1 MIKFLSTLWDSYKE
15 YILLIFIVIVSFIL
29 LSQSNNPRVQ
39 KVRAVAFSSFA
50 VVTSVFYDLF
60 NTTQIKK
67 ENEELRRVNSE
78 LMIQIS
84 MLREQGIL
92 NHELKGM
99 AGFKDSAAL
108 PLVPASIVS
117 KSLSQT
123 QNTVTLSA
131 GSGSGLKP
139 GMPVLNHQGL
149 VGIIQSTSEDFA
161 IARTLRNVN
170 LKISVKNE
178 RSRINGIMKWD
189 GEGLVIIDVPKTQDF
204 EVGDRIV
211 TSEISSLVPVPVP
224 VGVVTEIIATETG
237 ILNNVK
243 IEPFADVQS
252 IEHVFVLQIV
262 QSVQKKNLELNFYK
276 NQ

>member
-15 YILLIFIVIVSFIL
+15 YIVLIFLVIISFIL
-29 LSQSNNPRVQ
+29 LSQSNNPKVQ

-50 VVTSVFYDLF
+50 VITSVFYDAF

-78 LMIQIS
+78 LMLQIS

-92 NHELKGM
+92 NQELRGM
-99 AGFKDSAAL
+99 IGFKDTMKL
-108 PLVPASIVS
+108 PLIPATVVS

-123 QNTVTLSA
+123 QNTITLNV
-131 GSGSGLKP
+131 GSGKGLKP
-139 GMPVLNHQGL
+139 GMSVINHQGF

-161 IARTLRNVN
+161 ITRTLRNVD
-170 LKISVKNE
+170 LKLTVKNE
-178 RSRINGIMKWD
+178 RTRINGIMKWN
-189 GEGLVIIDVPKTQDF
+189 GEELVIIDVPKTQDF
-204 EVGDRIV
+204 EIGDRVV

-224 VGVVTEIIATETG
+224 VGVVSEIIATETG
-237 ILNNVK
+237 ILNNIK
-243 IEPFADVQS
+243 IKPFANLNS
-252 IEHVFVLQIV
+252 IEHVFVLQIL
-262 QSVQKKNLELNFYK
+262 QSVEKRNLELNFYK